1 MRGRL
6 PGRVG
11 LDDQEVRW
19 GVARYERDQWARARE
34 VAADPSVL
42 EETYEE
48 WVAIAERAIRTLKA
62 AGESVARVSV
72 NAEELVEWCK
82 EQKRPMDRQARAE
95 FASWMLYEHRG
106 GE

>member
-11 LDDQEVRW
+11 LDGQEVRL
-19 GVARYERDQWARARE
+19 GVAWYECDQSARVRE
-34 VAADPSVL
+34 VAADPNVL

-48 WVAIAERAIRTLKA
+48 WVTIAERAIRTLRA
-62 AGESVARVSV
+62 AGESVARVFV

-82 EQKRPMDRQARAE
+82 EQKRPVDRQARAE
-95 FASWMLYEHRG
+95 FASWRLYERRG